1 MGHRG
6 GEGEASGRRGE
17 DDAASGQEAEPHL
30 CDPYAADP
38 VLWAMHESVKLLLVL
53 SQADAAVKAYVCE
66 GANSRHLLHC
76 VNHLQ
81 QPCLV
86 KVRSSHGSGWLTRA

>member
-1 MGHRG
+1 M
-6 GEGEASGRRGE
+6 
-17 DDAASGQEAEPHL
+17 

-66 GANSRHLLHC
+66 GANPRHLLHC

-86 KVRSSHGSGWLTRA
+86 KVRSSHGNHASLKSRSSPALSVKVTSRSRLRSRSE